1 MSETAQVHR
10 PRISTADSPVSVWVI
25 PTDEEPMIARH
36 TLACIPR
43 GGPR

>member
-25 PTDEEPMIARH
+25 PTDEEPMIPRH
-36 TLACIPR
+36 TLAGIPR